1 MASVDER
8 VVAMSFEN
16 SKFEANVSATMAT
29 MQKLDAAIKNLGQTS
44 GLSNIEK
51 DANKVTLT
59 GPMSALDKLK
69 SKLGFSREAP
79 QAFGELENAS
89 NKVGFTGVGTALDK
103 LKASLCFP
111 EAPQAFAYL

>member
-29 MQKLDAAIKNLGQTS
+29 MQKLDAAIRNIGQTS

-69 SKLGFSREAP
+69 GKLGFSKEAP
-79 QAFGELENAS
+79 AAFSELENAS
-89 NKVGFTGVGTALDK
+89 NKVQFTGASSALDK
-103 LKASLCFP
+103 LK
-111 EAPQAFAYL
+111 QKIG